1 MVKSLIS
8 GGFFWIKE
16 KKLCSSQLTYGA
28 DCCEDLGRGIKE
40 MEPQGDPKSGVRL
53 NNERQTAQ
61 LPNRQRI

>member
-28 DCCEDLGRGIKE
+28 DCCEDLGRWIKE
-40 MEPQGDPKSGVRL
+40 MEPQGDP
-53 NNERQTAQ
+53 
-61 LPNRQRI
+61 